1 MQRLRDSYHD
11 VRPVAEFEQLDRELT
26 AVKEELAK
34 AKMQL
39 GGREV
44 SDLGELRRELT
55 RLRKLEQDTKG
66 FVDPAPL
73 LSQIEDL
80 KRQAEK
86 SAQAEQAPA
95 GEDDTAALRAE
106 LKKVKAELNRQ
117 IQINGAQAARGKKKK
132 GGK

>member
-1 MQRLRDSYHD
+1 M
-11 VRPVAEFEQLDRELT
+11 
-26 AVKEELAK
+26 
-34 AKMQL
+34 
-39 GGREV
+39 
-44 SDLGELRRELT
+44 T